1 MPADEIEEFK
11 ILIFRSIIKVFRTKR
26 GFKNI
31 CMGKSLINVAIP
43 FFFYRNRFAVKRK
56 IAPKSMLEHRI

>member
-11 ILIFRSIIKVFRTKR
+11 IFIFRSIIKVFRTKR

-43 FFFYRNRFAVKRK
+43 VFFFTETV
-56 IAPKSMLEHRI
+56 LL